1 MMGRKRSVHSMM
13 RNGPTR
19 NLFEAIFGA
28 KLPDDVK
35 VEAEE
40 AVIKEWKL
48 AKI

>member
-1 MMGRKRSVHSMM
+1 MM

-35 VEAEE
+35 AEAEE